1 MKIRLNREEKILIAG
16 SFLAFNS
23 FIVGFFSSNGNE
35 ISNMFLRTYNAF
47 VFYGVI
53 WVITRFLKKMKL
65 FYIFLL
71 RF

>member
-1 MKIRLNREEKILIAG
+1 MKIRFNREEKILIAG

-23 FIVGFFSSNGNE
+23 FIVGFFSSNGSE

-53 WVITRFLKKMKL
+53 WVITRF
-65 FYIFLL
+65 
-71 RF
+71 